1 MICFDVRKHPFLKEA
16 SVDQSREHR
25 LDLFL
30 GCKWFVVGHSP
41 LDLGNLLRRQLNVG
55 NMPAKMP
62 VHYHVSAT
70 RSSWS
75 TAAAPQ
81 I

>member
-1 MICFDVRKHPFLKEA
+1 MIWFDVRKHPFLKEA
-16 SVDQSREHR
+16 SAGQSREHR
-25 LDLFL
+25 PDLSL
-30 GCKWFVVGHSP
+30 SCKWFVVGHPS

-62 VHYHVSAT
+62 VHYPVSAT
-70 RSSWS
+70 RLSWS